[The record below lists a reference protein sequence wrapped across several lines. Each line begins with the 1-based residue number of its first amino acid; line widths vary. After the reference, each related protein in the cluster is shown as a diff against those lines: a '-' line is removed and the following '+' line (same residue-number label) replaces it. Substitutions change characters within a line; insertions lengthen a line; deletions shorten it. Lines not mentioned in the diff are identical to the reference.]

1 VLGPR
6 YASLIHLL
14 GYCIIRKVS
23 VVIVDLFKE
32 EMESCRGGV
41 SNYENVES
49 EGEGGE
55 AIAPSAKWPKR

>member
-1 VLGPR
+1 
-6 YASLIHLL
+6 LIHLL

-41 SNYENVES
+41 SNDES
-49 EGEGGE
+49 EVGGGGGEGGGE
-55 AIAPSAKWPKR
+55 AIAPLAEWPT